1 MVRVKTSCVVIIAIL
16 ACALFCGCSSTTQ
29 NVETNTIPALSEKNE
44 QPNSIVVDTPTLEPT
59 KKSSPTPAPT
69 PTPTQVPKPTST
81 PKPTNIPKKEFLGTW
96 KSCGLTTKEGTYY
109 TVKKLE
115 DLGNYN
121 ITDFYNILSE
131 TGAEVYIQGD
141 IYHNVSWRTT
151 ENGIVVGT
159 NVMTLEKGKLTWN
172 FDNEV
177 LWYERVSG
185 IKSVDDIQKNPYV
198 KATLGQ
204 KNALDKAK
212 SYLKSSS
219 FSYTGLIDQL
229 EFNGFTHEE
238 AVYAADYCGADWNE
252 QAIKKAKSYLKSSS
266 FSYTGLIDQLEF
278 NGFTHE
284 QAVNAVDKCGA
295 NWNEQA
301 QKKAKSYLSS
311 SSFSYTGLID
321 QLEFNGFTHEQ
332 AVNAVDKCG
341 ADWNEQ
347 AVKKAKSYLKSSS
360 FSKERLISQ
369 LEYNGFTHEQAV
381 YAVEQVGY

>member
-1 MVRVKTSCVVIIAIL
+1 MIRVRTSYVVLIAIL
-16 ACALFCGCSSTTQ
+16 VCALFFGCSNSTQ
-29 NVETNTIPALSEKNE
+29 NVESNTIPALSEKNE
-44 QPNSIVVDTPTLEPT
+44 QTNDTLVDTPTLEPT
-59 KKSSPTPAPT
+59 ETTSPTPAPT
-69 PTPTQVPKPTST
+69 PTPSQVPKPTST
-81 PKPTNIPKKEFLGTW
+81 PKPTNIPKKEFLGAW
-96 KSCGLTTKEGTYY
+96 KTCGLTTEEGTYY
-109 TVKKLE
+109 TVKQLE
-115 DLGNYN
+115 ALGNYN

-131 TGAEVYIQGD
+131 RSAEVYIQGD
-141 IYHNVSWRTT
+141 IYQNVSWRTT
-151 ENGIVVGT
+151 ESGIVVGT
-159 NVMTLEKGKLTWN
+159 NVMTLENGKLAWKYN
-172 FDNEV
+172 NEV

-185 IKSVDDIQKNPYV
+185 IKSINDIQKNPYV

-212 SYLKSSS
+212 SYLNSSS

-238 AVYAADYCGADWNE
+238 AVYAADYCGADWKE
-252 QAIKKAKSYLKSSS
+252 QAVKKAKSYLK
-266 FSYTGLIDQLEF
+266 
-278 NGFTHE
+278 
-284 QAVNAVDKCGA
+284 
-295 NWNEQA
+295 
-301 QKKAKSYLSS
+301 S